1 MRFAY
6 IDSQGNEVPIPSVD
20 ALALRI
26 ELGAIGPDTQLYD
39 AQADRWGPAS
49 SHEIFHT
56 LFRDSAEEG
65 FVAPPPPVVSEEPA
79 EPARSAGRARS
90 SEPSEPAAK
99 PAPAPE
105 GTKPA
110 EPREVTPP
118 EPREAPPVFD
128 LSDEFLARSVEPGTG
143 GAQGAADEGTKEGSE
158 SAGDSSA
165 ARSDATRSEPM
176 ATGTDD
182 LGLDL
187 TFTDA
192 GSPPA
197 GADRPTAAGGPP
209 KAPESPEAGEAFSL
223 GGFDVLEGPPPGK
236 SEEGGGSGLGEP
248 LSDLTLESPTA
259 WMARGGDEDRDR
271 EADDGSMRFDSGR
284 AEPPEEGERKT
295 GRTPPPR
302 PERPSRERPT
312 PRNRPSPPR
321 RVKKHSLLGALA
333 RLVVVAAVAAGGWYG
348 WQWYQG
354 RAERERAAQ
363 LAAVQAEVTL
373 PEIPAGLLPR
383 MRDLGNA
390 ALSATITRLGDM
402 EGSFRLG
409 TEPDSEWLAGIY
421 MANASR
427 YGGIRT
433 YWEGIRDFVDTVR
446 AVDAKVFHEE
456 YVKQLQHAGFKGDTA
471 RMLLARADS
480 GFAATRKDRQAAY
493 SLMDDLVNASL
504 NLHQFLLANQSQ
516 IDYEPAAGGV
526 SRDPVLEAV
535 PKNKQLGT
543 EMWSRVDQI
552 TAALD
557 SLGTLDKVTTEQL
570 TRTLLERIRKAGFR

>member
-1 MRFAY
+1 MNDEA
-6 IDSQGNEVPIPSVD
+6 
-20 ALALRI
+20 
-26 ELGAIGPDTQLYD
+26 GAG
-39 AQADRWGPAS
+39 G
-49 SHEIFHT
+49 E
-56 LFRDSAEEG
+56 AEEG
-65 FVAPPPPVVSEEPA
+65 A
-79 EPARSAGRARS
+79 EDGTERS
-90 SEPSEPAAK
+90 
-99 PAPAPE
+99 
-105 GTKPA
+105 
-110 EPREVTPP
+110 
-118 EPREAPPVFD
+118 
-128 LSDEFLARSVEPGTG
+128 
-143 GAQGAADEGTKEGSE
+143 
-158 SAGDSSA
+158 GDSP
-165 ARSDATRSEPM
+165 TERSEPTASGM
-176 ATGTDD
+176 DD

-187 TFTDA
+187 TFVDA

-197 GADRPTAAGGPP
+197 AADEAAAAAPPPDGPEGSAAGDTV
-209 KAPESPEAGEAFSL
+209 SPE
-223 GGFDVLEGPPPGK
+223 GFDVLEGARPEA
-236 SEEGGGSGLGEP
+236 SDAGGGLDLEQP